1 MLRTVYWHP
10 FGKLYLAISYNLA
23 ITMAWEDIASM
34 HIKNDSWDDLASSLF
49 ARIKAIKDSVVELQC
64 MRGLKA
70 TVVHAQYNVGCDYCL
85 DVVTENSFWEQY
97 LKLSQC
103 QCLDIVGRKKKNC
116 RFVLNQIF
124 FLTQFLKTNFTL
136 SKLPNTDL

>member
-1 MLRTVYWHP
+1 M
-10 FGKLYLAISYNLA
+10 
-23 ITMAWEDIASM
+23 
-34 HIKNDSWDDLASSLF
+34 ASSLF

-103 QCLDIVGRKKKNC
+103 QCLRHCWEKEKKIADLFSTK
-116 RFVLNQIF
+116 FF
-124 FLTQFLKTNFTL
+124 FLTQFFKTNFTL

>member
-97 LKLSQC
+97 LKLSQNC
-103 QCLDIVGRKKKNC
+103 QCLDIVGRKKKIADL
-116 RFVLNQIF
+116 FSTKF
-124 FLTQFLKTNFTL
+124 FF
-136 SKLPNTDL
+136 

>member
-34 HIKNDSWDDLASSLF
+34 HIKNNSWDDLASSLF

-103 QCLDIVGRKKKNC
+103 QCLRHCWEKEKK
-116 RFVLNQIF
+116 LQICSQPNF
-124 FLTQFLKTNFTL
+124 FLTQFFKTNFIL

>member
-49 ARIKAIKDSVVELQC
+49 ARIKAIKDCCWVAMYAWLEGNCCACTIQC
-64 MRGLKA
+64 RMRLLSRRCDRKFLLGTLLKA
-70 TVVHAQYNVGCDYCL
+70 QSMSVFRHC
-85 DVVTENSFWEQY
+85 WEKEK
-97 LKLSQC
+97 KLQICSQP
-103 QCLDIVGRKKKNC
+103 N
-116 RFVLNQIF
+116 F
-124 FLTQFLKTNFTL
+124 FLTQFFKTNFIL